1 MKNTERKS
9 SVLKDRKFGYEAKA
23 IFYPLTSGKDYAT
36 IARTK
41 GKNRR
46 TIFSFPLK
54 KVDGGGYYVI
64 LAIKLVISS

>member
-36 IARTK
+36 ISPTK
-41 GKNRR
+41 REISEVLLILCNNV
-46 TIFSFPLK
+46 S
-54 KVDGGGYYVI
+54 GGFKFCGT
-64 LAIKLVISS
+64 KTS

>member
-41 GKNRR
+41 GKISEDFFLFL
-46 TIFSFPLK
+46 TPK
-54 KVDGGGYYVI
+54 KLTGGGAVLY
-64 LAIKLVISS
+64 LP